1 MTTAETRDSAI
12 RDAKRYIR
20 EIVRNDWTFE
30 PGAKHPY
37 PPATPLCADREVTE
51 WRLREYGS
59 SGSELEMEPDPEPYP
74 ASPTAVQDD
83 EDEMGIGADRRRKRR
98 KQMEEEMSWNEG
110 LKTWMDRRDAWCG
123 ARSRKCVRGKPGEKS
138 AKGKAVA
145 DASSGAAAAAGT
157 GPVPVTP
164 VGDEVD
170 DNGKRP
176 VGAVSTSAVS
186 DSSSRGIEGRKGDED
201 EAIASR
207 TEALTLADKDGSQ
220 QPQST
225 PQDKEGDHSTAD
237 PEEKRKESTETPI
250 TEPDHHPASSPS
262 EEAVVDDEESEDEP
276 EDPLI
281 PVVPSIISTTNP
293 IRASINQ
300 AMFPSIYSKVVVQGL
315 TPTVPINL
323 ADVTKAMVQGW
334 KSDGQWPSRPA
345 TTNIVLQDDA
355 TVKKPTES
363 KDGPTAGGSTET
375 KRRRSSGVAN
385 AVRKVL
391 HFSGHPFHRRGSSH
405 DQHQN
410 AAEGGR

>member
-1 MTTAETRDSAI
+1 
-12 RDAKRYIR
+12 
-20 EIVRNDWTFE
+20 
-30 PGAKHPY
+30 
-37 PPATPLCADREVTE
+37 
-51 WRLREYGS
+51 
-59 SGSELEMEPDPEPYP
+59 MEPDPEPYP

-363 KDGPTAGGSTET
+363 KDGPTAGGSAET

-410 AAEGGR
+410 GAEGGR